1 MKTLKIFWKLC
12 ELNLKKLLVYRA
24 SFFVSLL
31 LMSMWV
37 VAYFTLIEVIFTHT
51 KSLAGWNKGSVL
63 LMMSFYY
70 LVQNI
75 ADIFFKDDFE
85 HFGEAVRRGELDF
98 KLVKPVSPRLLSF
111 FSEIRFDHAASLIP
125 TGLLFIY
132 AFQNLP
138 EKITLSFFLAGLFFT
153 AVSIVFYFTILSFIA
168 TLTFWVHKNDTFNT
182 LIFNVSQLAR
192 YPRQI
197 YRGVIGKILT
207 FGVPLALIAS
217 IPAEVALRFENS
229 PLPPVFIAIT
239 ILFYI
244 LGRAFW
250 NLGLK
255 RYTSAS

>member
-1 MKTLKIFWKLC
+1 MKTLKIFFKLC

-85 HFGEAVRRGELDF
+85 HFGEAIRWGELDF

-111 FSEIRFDHAASLIP
+111 FGEIRFDHAASLIP

-138 EKITLSFFLAGLFFT
+138 EKITLTFFLAGLFFT
-153 AVSIVFYFTILSFIA
+153 AVSLVFYFTILSFIA
-168 TLTFWVHKNDTFNT
+168 TLTFWVQKNDTFNT

-197 YRGVIGKILT
+197 YRGIIGKILT

-229 PLPPVFIAIT
+229 PLPLVFVGIT

-244 LGRAFW
+244 LGRVFW